1 MADERILA
9 KCADGR
15 VGNLILSPREGFWS
29 DCPCVETDPT
39 VSAYQF
45 FDDFVYSNVGIVT
58 SKWFKSADTGTAAL
72 TSAATLALGG
82 VMLLDTTAVKDK
94 WVCLRSVDADVA
106 SGAFKITKDSGKKL
120 WYAARVYL
128 SPVTIADS
136 AIYIGLGDG
145 TTEQPAATATG
156 AEQFTDGLYF
166 RTLAATPDSL
176 DIGYCNAGG
185 GAESK
190 QSAVKTLV
198 GTTWY
203 TLGLKFDG
211 VNSIQAFVDGTAVGV
226 PILADATDFPSLV
239 GLTPYLHILNG
250 STAATS
256 RKLYIDWVKCV
267 QIR

>member
-9 KCADGR
+9 KCAEGRDGNR
-15 VGNLILSPREGFWS
+15 ILSPAEGFWS
-29 DCPCVETDPT
+29 DCPCVEVDPS

-45 FDDFVYSNVGIVT
+45 WDDFTYSSVGIVT
-58 SKWFKSADTGTAAL
+58 SKWYKSADTGTAAL
-72 TSAATLALGG
+72 VSAATLALGG
-82 VMLLDTTAVKDK
+82 IMLLDTTAVKDK
-94 WVCLRSVDADVA
+94 WVCLRSVDADIA

-120 WYAARVYL
+120 WYAARVYITPTL
-128 SPVTIADS
+128 ADS
-136 AIYIGLGDG
+136 AIYLGLGDG

-166 RTLAATPDSL
+166 RTLCASPTAL

-190 QSAVKTLV
+190 QSGVKTLV
-198 GTTWY
+198 AATWY

-211 VNSIQAFVDGTAVGV
+211 VNSVQAYVDGTVVGV
-226 PILADATDFPSLV
+226 PILADATDFPTAV

-250 STAATS
+250 STAATA

-267 QIR
+267 QLR